1 MPSFIDFA
9 RNKYTHL
16 PIPEPP
22 ANIKDATYIVTGAN
36 TGLGYECAKH
46 LFHMGAKRIIL
57 AVRTPSKGEA
67 ALATIRSETGR
78 KDVGEVWEL
87 DLTSLDSVEAFAQ
100 RVNKLDRLDA
110 IIENAGVVMTKFQLV
125 EGIETSVLVNV
136 VSTMLLAFRVLP
148 KLQESVGRFGI
159 QTHLVIVSSNTSFQ
173 DNVKKHLE
181 KLPGDIFDALSVKKS
196 FNPLVQY
203 PITKLLEIY
212 AVHQLASLRPV
223 SDTGVIIN
231 AVSPGLCYSELDRNS
246 STYLRMALGVMRKFL
261 ARTSEEGSRNFLQ
274 AVFAGSESHGA
285 RDVPAWVTNETGKRT
300 QKRVWDDLLKRL
312 ESLGHG
318 VDIEALTTES

>member
-9 RNKYTHL
+9 RNQYTHL

-148 KLQESVGRFGI
+148 KLQESFTSSLRFVLYL
-159 QTHLVIVSSNTSFQ
+159 TL
-173 DNVKKHLE
+173 
-181 KLPGDIFDALSVKKS
+181 ALS
-196 FNPLVQY
+196 L
-203 PITKLLEIY
+203 TL
-212 AVHQLASLRPV
+212 
-223 SDTGVIIN
+223 
-231 AVSPGLCYSELDRNS
+231 
-246 STYLRMALGVMRKFL
+246 
-261 ARTSEEGSRNFLQ
+261 
-274 AVFAGSESHGA
+274 

>member
-9 RNKYTHL
+9 RNQYTHL

-196 FNPLVQY
+196 FNPLVQ
-203 PITKLLEIY
+203 
-212 AVHQLASLRPV
+212 
-223 SDTGVIIN
+223 
-231 AVSPGLCYSELDRNS
+231 
-246 STYLRMALGVMRKFL
+246 
-261 ARTSEEGSRNFLQ
+261 
-274 AVFAGSESHGA
+274 
-285 RDVPAWVTNETGKRT
+285 
-300 QKRVWDDLLKRL
+300 
-312 ESLGHG
+312 
-318 VDIEALTTES
+318 